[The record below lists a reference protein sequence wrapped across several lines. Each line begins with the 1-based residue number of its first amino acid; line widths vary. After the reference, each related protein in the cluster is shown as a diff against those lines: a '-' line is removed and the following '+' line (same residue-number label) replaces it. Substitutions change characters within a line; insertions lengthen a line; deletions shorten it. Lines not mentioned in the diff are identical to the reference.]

1 LIHQVVICSKDRL
14 DLLRQLLV
22 SFNSQTIS
30 PSLYVHVVLNSD
42 DYISFVNEVSNL
54 QKSYQL
60 TFSRTSRGTASARNA
75 AIDLIESCDFL
86 HFIDDDVMV
95 PVNYFKNVEDLFEL
109 HKNFIGGAGR
119 EVSKNFKTTSYSNK
133 IYNSISNIFDFRYR
147 PGKLTR
153 SGTNFWISNDFG
165 EKKELE
171 VDWLPGCAMFF
182 DWNKVMNFRFNE
194 RLELGPLQG
203 YALGEDVD
211 YTFRIS
217 RLGKLIYFPGLNY
230 DHYFAP
236 NKARRNSNKL
246 ASAQGRFK
254 AYLKN
259 TYPEYFSTFRII
271 VAYIFQ
277 HMPTRHLVNFV
288 KYLPLI
294 VFFLAGYVRER
305 IYKVYS

>member
-1 LIHQVVICSKDRL
+1 MIHHVVICSKDRL

-22 SFNSQTIS
+22 SLNSQTIAS
-30 PSLYVHVVLNSD
+30 SINVHVVLNSE
-42 DYISFVNEVSNL
+42 DYFAFVNEVSNL

-75 AIDLIESCDFL
+75 AINIIESCDFL

-119 EVSKNFKTTSYSNK
+119 EVSKNLMVTPHKNK
-133 IYNSISNIFDFRYR
+133 IYDFFSKVLDFRYR
-147 PGKLTR
+147 PGELTR
-153 SGTNFWISNDFG
+153 SGTNFWISNDSG

-182 DWNKVMNFRFNE
+182 DWHKVMNFRFNE

-211 YTFRIS
+211 YTFRVS
-217 RLGKLIYFPGLNY
+217 RIGKLIYFPGLNY

-236 NKARRNSNKL
+236 NKVRKNSNRL
-246 ASAQGRFK
+246 ASAQGRFR

-259 TYPEYFSTFRII
+259 TYPGYFSTFRII
-271 VAYIFQ
+271 AAYIFQ
-277 HMPTRHLVNFV
+277 HIPTRHFVNFV
-288 KYLPLI
+288 TNLILI
-294 VFFLAGYVRER
+294 VFFLAGYIRER
-305 IYKVYS
+305 ITKVYS